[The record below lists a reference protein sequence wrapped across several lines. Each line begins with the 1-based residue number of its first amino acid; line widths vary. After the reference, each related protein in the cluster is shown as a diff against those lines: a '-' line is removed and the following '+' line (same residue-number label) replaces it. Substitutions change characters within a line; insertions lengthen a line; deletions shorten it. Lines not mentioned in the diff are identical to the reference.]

1 MWGTPNTQKICAL
14 QHSSDRGVRRWFST
28 SKYYRTPLVCLIFLP
43 PFTSQTPAICGHL
56 YNILEPTVLYI
67 NRDGSKSS
75 FVIIKTMNPNRCW
88 QNNQTVN
95 LNGPNLKGSFTQG
108 EWVQA
113 MVDFPMM
120 HWVLLLHSRL
130 NSPLCINHPLL
141 LLNSDSLPQHVC
153 CSAFPLSTPAG
164 PGR

>member
-43 PFTSQTPAICGHL
+43 PFTSQTPAICGHP
-56 YNILEPTVLYI
+56 YNILEATVLYI

-108 EWVQA
+108 ECCNG
-113 MVDFPMM
+113 
-120 HWVLLLHSRL
+120 SRL
-130 NSPLCINHPLL
+130 WSIFPWCTECCFFI
-141 LLNSDSLPQHVC
+141 HVLTPH
-153 CSAFPLSTPAG
+153 SALIIHYYY
-164 PGR
+164 